1 MVVFFQYLGEANE
14 TFGYRESRRQ
24 KLSKSIIYFLSHSA
38 KCKDY
43 TLIWKEP
50 PPHYQ
55 GDVPVC
61 FDQNRKYIL
70 Q

>member
-14 TFGYRESRRQ
+14 TFGHKEPRRQ
-24 KLSKSIIYFLSHSA
+24 KLSKSIIYVLSHSA
-38 KCKDY
+38 KSKDY
-43 TLIWKEP
+43 TFIWKEP
-50 PPHYQ
+50 PPSYQ

-61 FDQNRKYIL
+61 FDQIRKHIL